1 MKKTLPA
8 LLGVLA
14 SLGNSAFAVDKPA
27 PNIIFILAD
36 DQGWGDLSSPM
47 DPAVP
52 ESSSTYFSTPNM
64 DRLAADGMRFPN
76 GYAPAPICTPT
87 RRSIQFGMTPARQ
100 RGTDFISDT
109 FTPKGHLSIPQAL
122 KQANPR
128 YSCAHFGKWGE
139 VMSGTW
145 KKNPQIAGYDE
156 SDPDSEAN
164 PSAMGYDESDGLTGN
179 GTGTF
184 YHPGYRPKDAYRN
197 NICEPDPDPKR
208 TFSVTGRAI
217 SFMERQV
224 QEKRPF
230 YLQVSYYAIHDALQ
244 ARQETIDKYA
254 NKGPIP
260 RVMYAGIAPMLEDMD
275 DGIGQLVAAIDKLG
289 IRDNTYIFISSDN
302 GGANAVRPAVDPE
315 KKLPTRNYPLR
326 QHKQW
331 VYEGGIRVPFI
342 ARGPGIKAGTV
353 CREPVVQYD
362 LLPTFYALAGG
373 TVPLSEEID
382 GGNLIPLLHNE
393 GKGAVKRSLPG
404 LVFHRPK
411 LKELSHSALRMGD
424 YKLVISWAV
433 PQSTNDFWSVEKY
446 ELFNLATDI
455 GEKNNLAEQ
464 MPQKVN
470 EMSAVLINYLKSVN
484 AETAPIPKALS
495 QPKK

>member
-1 MKKTLPA
+1 
-8 LLGVLA
+8 
-14 SLGNSAFAVDKPA
+14 
-27 PNIIFILAD
+27 
-36 DQGWGDLSSPM
+36 
-47 DPAVP
+47 
-52 ESSSTYFSTPNM
+52 
-64 DRLAADGMRFPN
+64 
-76 GYAPAPICTPT
+76 
-87 RRSIQFGMTPARQ
+87 MTPARQ
-100 RGTDFISDT
+100 RGTDFVSDT
-109 FTPKGHLSIPQAL
+109 FTPKGRLSIAQAL
-122 KQANPR
+122 KQADPSYR
-128 YSCAHFGKWGE
+128 CAHFGKWGE
-139 VMSGTW
+139 TMSGPW
-145 KKNPQIAGYDE
+145 YPADKQNPAME
-156 SDPDSEAN
+156 ASPDGL
-164 PSAMGYDESDGLTGN
+164 GYDESDGMTGN
-179 GTGTF
+179 ITGTL
-184 YHPGYRPKDAYRN
+184 HALTNKVNGAKLDKTLIPDA
-197 NICEPDPDPKR
+197 DPKR

-230 YLQVSYYAIHDALQ
+230 YLQVSYYAIHEAIQ
-244 ARQETIDKYA
+244 ARQETIDKYV
-254 NKGPIP
+254 NKGPLP
-260 RVMYAGIAPMLEDMD
+260 RVMYPGNAPMLEDLD
-275 DGIGQLVAAIDKLG
+275 TGIGQLLAAIDKLG

-302 GGANAVRPAVDPE
+302 GGSNAVRPAVDPE

-382 GGNLIPLLHNE
+382 GGSLIPLLHNE
-393 GKGAVKRSLPG
+393 GKGAVKRALPG

-411 LKELSHSALRMGD
+411 LKELAHSALRMGD

-455 GEKNNLAEQ
+455 GEKNNLASQ
-464 MPQKVN
+464 MPEKVS
-470 EMSAVLINYLKSVN
+470 EMSAVLTNYLKSVN